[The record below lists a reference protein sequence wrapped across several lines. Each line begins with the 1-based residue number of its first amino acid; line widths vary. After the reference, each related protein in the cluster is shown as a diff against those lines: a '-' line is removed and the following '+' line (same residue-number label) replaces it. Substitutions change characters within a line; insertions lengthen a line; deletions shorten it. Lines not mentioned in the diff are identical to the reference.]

1 MNQRITMVIRFNM
14 EMNLDKVLIL
24 KFKVLKKFLGNTLE
38 KQKNP
43 LILRANRTAVSN
55 KTAT

>member
-1 MNQRITMVIRFNM
+1 MVIRFNM

-24 KFKVLKKFLGNTLE
+24 KFKVLKKFLDNTLE

-43 LILRANRTAVSN
+43 LILRANRTAVN
-55 KTAT
+55 NQTAT

>member
-1 MNQRITMVIRFNM
+1 MVIRFNM

-24 KFKVLKKFLGNTLE
+24 KFKVLKKFFGNTLE

-55 KTAT
+55 QTAT